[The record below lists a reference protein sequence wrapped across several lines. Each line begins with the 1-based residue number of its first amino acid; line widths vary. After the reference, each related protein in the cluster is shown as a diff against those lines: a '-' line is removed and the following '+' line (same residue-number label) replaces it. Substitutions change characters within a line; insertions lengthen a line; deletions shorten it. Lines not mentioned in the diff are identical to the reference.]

1 MKVAVDPQQCEANG
15 ICAGLV
21 PGVFDLDD
29 DDQLHVRVTDIPEN
43 LAGVVRQA
51 VASCPKTAL
60 RLVE

>member
-1 MKVAVDPQQCEANG
+1 MKVAVDHEQCEANG

-29 DDQLHVRVTDIPEN
+29 DDQLHVQVTDIPEN